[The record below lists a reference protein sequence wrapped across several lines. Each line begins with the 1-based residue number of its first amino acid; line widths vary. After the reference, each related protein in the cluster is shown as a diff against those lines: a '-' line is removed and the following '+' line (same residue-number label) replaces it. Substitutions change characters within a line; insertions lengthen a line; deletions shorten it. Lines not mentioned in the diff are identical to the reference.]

1 VRYLLVT
8 AQRQVGEPLSDYLGD
23 PNIGKVYFLQIVPC
37 VSERMPSQKGIA
49 KYLRKLLTAEMTR
62 MKLLYI

>member
-23 PNIGKVYFLQIVPC
+23 PNIRKVYFLLSPESSLC
-37 VSERMPSQKGIA
+37 F
-49 KYLRKLLTAEMTR
+49 
-62 MKLLYI
+62 